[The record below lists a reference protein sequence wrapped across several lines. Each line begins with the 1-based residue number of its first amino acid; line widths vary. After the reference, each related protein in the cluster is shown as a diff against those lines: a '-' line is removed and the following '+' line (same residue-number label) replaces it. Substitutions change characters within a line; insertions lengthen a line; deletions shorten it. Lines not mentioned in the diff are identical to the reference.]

1 MTAPP
6 LTQQQRIDL
15 RRVQVRPIVPDE
27 LDRWNMLLRAHH
39 YRGFRT
45 LAGQTLRYVA
55 TISDRWVA
63 LLGWQAG
70 VLRCAARD
78 DWIGWSGPLL
88 AQRLHLIA
96 NNGRFLILPET
107 SFPNLASRIL
117 SLNLRRLSAD
127 WQAAYGHPI
136 VLAETF
142 VEAPRFPGT
151 CYRAANW
158 IDVGWTR
165 GFSRNPGGKGYT
177 YHGERK
183 RVLVYPLNSQAHTD
197 LTRIP
202 PPPYWNLPMF
212 PATRLTRP
220 QWEEL
225 RERLRQLPDPRSRM
239 GRRHPSLSTL
249 TLAIAAIVSGC
260 KSYIAVAE
268 WAQRLSQKQRQQIGC
283 RYNPQTRRYEVPS
296 ETAIR
301 RLLQA
306 MDADTLD
313 ARLGAWF
320 WKISGKKTIAVDGK
334 TLKGATREDGSSV
347 QLLSVFLHGEG
358 AVVAQ
363 RQIAAKTNE
372 IPEVRNLLQNL
383 DIEGTTVTAD
393 ALHTQRAT
401 ATFLVE
407 EKKAHYLF
415 TAVKGNQKSLRDQL
429 TCLDWRSSPPTGRKL

>member
-6 LTQQQRIDL
+6 ITEQQRMDL
-15 RRVQVRPIVPDE
+15 RRVQVRPIVPSE
-27 LDRWNMLLRAHH
+27 LERWNTLLRAHH

-55 TISDRWVA
+55 TIEERWVA
-63 LLGWQAG
+63 LLGWQSG
-70 VLRCAARD
+70 VLHCAARD

-96 NNGRFLILPET
+96 NNGRFLVLPEA

-117 SLNLRRLSAD
+117 SLNLRRLSSD
-127 WQAAYGHPI
+127 WQAAYGHSI

-142 VEAPRFPGT
+142 VEVPRFRGT

-177 YHGERK
+177 YHGQRK
-183 RVLVYPLNSQAHTD
+183 RVLVYPFTPQARTD

-202 PPPYWNLPMF
+202 PPLHWNLPMF

-220 QWEEL
+220 QWEAL
-225 RERLRQLPDPRSRM
+225 RELLRQLPDPRSRL
-239 GRRHPSLSTL
+239 GRRYSFLSTL
-249 TLAIAAIVSGC
+249 TLAIAAIVAGC
-260 KSYIAVAE
+260 KSYVAIAE
-268 WAQRLSQKQRQQIGC
+268 WVQRLPQKQRQRIGC
-283 RYNPQTRRYEVPS
+283 RYNPQDRRYEVPS

-306 MDADTLD
+306 MNADALD
-313 ARLGAWF
+313 ATLGAWF
-320 WKISGKKTIAVDGK
+320 WKISGKKAIAVDGK
-334 TLKGATREDGSSV
+334 TLKGAVREEGSPV
-347 QLLSVFLHGEG
+347 QLLSAFLHGEG

-363 RQIAAKTNE
+363 REIAVKTNE
-372 IPEVRNLLQNL
+372 IPEVRNLLRDL
-383 DIEGTTVTAD
+383 DLQGTTVTAD

-401 ATFLVE
+401 AKFLVE

-415 TAVKGNQKSLRDQL
+415 TAVKGNQKSLRDEL
-429 TCLDWRSSPPTGRKL
+429 TCLDWRNSPPAGRNL